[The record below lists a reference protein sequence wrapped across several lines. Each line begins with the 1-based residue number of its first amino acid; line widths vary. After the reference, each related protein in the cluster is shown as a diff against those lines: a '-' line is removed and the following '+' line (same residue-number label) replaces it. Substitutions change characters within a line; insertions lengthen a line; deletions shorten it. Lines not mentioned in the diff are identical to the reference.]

1 MDKKKID
8 YENERKYLLSPAST
22 LSTMTTINILNKIW
36 DIAIYVI
43 FVKLWMKEDPFAPI
57 RGNCDSLHTR
67 HSSTNRSSKHP
78 SFCLYG
84 FTLHQ
89 YSIKTYLY

>member
-1 MDKKKID
+1 M
-8 YENERKYLLSPAST
+8 
-22 LSTMTTINILNKIW
+22 NKIW

-84 FTLHQ
+84 FTNFDSYKVVLI
-89 YSIKTYLY
+89 SVLSFMTGPVTLNEKDAAKTVDADSGHSR

>member
-1 MDKKKID
+1 
-8 YENERKYLLSPAST
+8 
-22 LSTMTTINILNKIW
+22 
-36 DIAIYVI
+36 
-43 FVKLWMKEDPFAPI
+43 MKEDPFAPI

-84 FTLHQ
+84 FTNFDSYKVVLI
-89 YSIKTYLY
+89 SVLSFMTGPVTLNEKDAAKTVDADSGHSR